1 MKYVC
6 QLEYPD
12 LLYVT
17 RTSLEGEAREKGKT
31 TTIRSSGC
39 GLCSAVMVADRL
51 LPNCQFSLR
60 DAIRISYAT
69 EANYMA
75 GTSLKRFGP
84 AFAKELGL
92 AYEET
97 SDPERVREYL
107 RTGGAAI
114 ANTGGDREGY
124 TAVFSHGGHYVA
136 VIGEEPDGRIA
147 VLDPSYKEGK
157 YEEEGR
163 AGKVELKNGVIALCD
178 MDVLVKD
185 TENRDPSFYLFR
197 RA

>member
-60 DAIRISYAT
+60 GQLY
-69 EANYMA
+69 
-75 GTSLKRFGP
+75 
-84 AFAKELGL
+84 
-92 AYEET
+92 
-97 SDPERVREYL
+97 
-107 RTGGAAI
+107 
-114 ANTGGDREGY
+114 
-124 TAVFSHGGHYVA
+124 GGHQ
-136 VIGEEPDGRIA
+136 P
-147 VLDPSYKEGK
+147 
-157 YEEEGR
+157 
-163 AGKVELKNGVIALCD
+163 
-178 MDVLVKD
+178 
-185 TENRDPSFYLFR
+185 
-197 RA
+197 